1 MLMNKKGLRILL
13 LVCIVLPIVIF
24 ITQIDFIAVF
34 QELMKIGS
42 KFIIIL
48 LITFIAYLFGTI
60 AWWVCL
66 GPQRNELSLWELFGV
81 RQIGE
86 TVGLYNP
93 SSVVGG
99 DMLKTE
105 MLKSYLISD
114 DNAAASVVISRV
126 TAVLSQLCLFIL
138 SLCWLLV
145 TSSDQLPIF
154 WLYAVLVAVTLSLA
168 LKILFFYLL
177 NKKRIRNVEM
187 GDRTG
192 LWKRIRSTISNLVH
206 ETQYFFQHK
215 RSLFWWSYFFFF
227 LHWVVGSMEFYFIL
241 RFLGFDVW
249 LMQGVLLDMGVIAI
263 KSIGAFVPGQI
274 GVEEIGNKV
283 VLAAIGIQAAT
294 VWITVSILRRARQ
307 LCWILIG
314 AVWYILIRKDISK
327 VFRHGNPVRQ
337 S

>member
-1 MLMNKKGLRILL
+1 MLINKKGLKILIL
-13 LVCIVLPIVIF
+13 ICIVLPIVIF
-24 ITQIDFIAVF
+24 IIQIDFISVF
-34 QELMKIGS
+34 QELLKIGG

-48 LITFIAYLFGTI
+48 LITFIAYLLGTI

-66 GPQRNELSLWELFGV
+66 GPQRNELSLWKLFGV

-105 MLKSYLISD
+105 MLKSYMVSD

-145 TSSDQLPIF
+145 TARDQLPIF
-154 WLYAVLVAVTLSLA
+154 WLYGVLVAIVLSLT

-177 NKKRIRNVEM
+177 NKKRVQNVEM
-187 GDRTG
+187 GDRTS
-192 LWKRIRSTISNLVH
+192 LWKRLRSTISNLIH
-206 ETQYFFQHK
+206 DTQYFFQHK
-215 RSLFWWSYFFFF
+215 RSLFWWSYCFFF
-227 LHWVVGSMEFYFIL
+227 LHWLVGSMEFYFIL

-249 LMQGVLLDMGVIAI
+249 LMQGLLADMGVIAI

-283 VLAAIGIQAAT
+283 VLAAIGIQATT

-314 AVWYILIRKDISK
+314 AVWYMLIRKDTSK
-327 VFRHGNPVRQ
+327 VFRHGNPIRQ